1 MLIKSIS
8 WHQLAQKIFDIC
20 SSMVVEHYI
29 SELLYRYNCVV
40 VPEFGAFLTQRKS
53 AGLHKSSNTFYP
65 PSKILSFNNQLTT
78 NDGLLVS
85 YMAHAEKVSY
95 ENMLKKVIDTSKN
108 WKTTLSEGKR
118 LKFENIGEIW
128 LNEERKMQFQP
139 SDKINYLTSSFGL
152 SSFVA
157 APVTREVLKEEVR
170 ELEEKVP
177 FLITPEKRGAT
188 SIRPY
193 LKYAA
198 IFLLALATGLT
209 GYRSYNEVQA
219 NQQIAHE
226 KAQEQVSKKIQ
237 EATFF
242 DTAPLE
248 LPTLNL
254 DVTPSIEKT
263 TPKTSEKTHH
273 IIAGA
278 FRFKANA
285 DKKIRQLKR
294 RGYNSAYIGTNPF
307 GLHIVTYESHTD
319 VDEALR
325 ALREIKRTQ
334 SSDAWLKSVK

>member
-1 MLIKSIS
+1 
-8 WHQLAQKIFDIC
+8 
-20 SSMVVEHYI
+20 MVLEHYI

-65 PSKILSFNNQLTT
+65 PSKILSFNNQLTN

-85 YMAHAEKVSY
+85 YIANAEKVGY
-95 ENMLKKVIDTSKN
+95 ETMLKKVTEAGN
-108 WKTTLSEGKR
+108 QWKASLKR
-118 LKFENIGEIW
+118 GDRIKLENIGDIW
-128 LNEERKMQFQP
+128 LNSEQKMQFQP
-139 SDKINYLTSSFGL
+139 SDKINYLTASFGL

-157 APVTREVLKEEVR
+157 APLTREVLKEEVQ

-177 FLITPEKRGAT
+177 FIFTPEKRET
-188 SIRPY
+188 VSIQPY

-209 GYRSYNEVQA
+209 GYRTYNEMEA
-219 NQQIAHE
+219 NQQLVQE
-226 KAQEQVSKKIQ
+226 EAQEQVSKTIQ

-248 LPTLNL
+248 LPVLELAAKPAKKPNF
-254 DVTPSIEKT
+254 D
-263 TPKTSEKTHH
+263 PKSPEKTHH

-278 FRFKANA
+278 FRFEKNA
-285 DKKIRQLKR
+285 SKKIRQLKR
-294 RGYNSAYIGTNPF
+294 GGFNAAYLGTNDF
-307 GLHIVTYESHTD
+307 GLHIVTYDSFKD
-319 VDEALR
+319 PQQALD
-325 ALREIKRTQ
+325 ALQKIRRTH